1 MKITLQVLNDIYGKP
16 DKNGKQKLIKRN
28 VQSKKQFES
37 TEILIEEYMNSKG
50 KPSKRWCMIKS
61 DGEYFKVNHK
71 YEEMERITGHIE
83 VKGFR
88 YGNS

>member
-1 MKITLQVLNDIYGKP
+1 MKITLQVLNDIYSKP

-50 KPSKRWCMIKS
+50 TPSKRWCMIKS

-71 YEEMERITGHIE
+71 YEEMERITGH
-83 VKGFR
+83 VKGIQ
-88 YGNS
+88 